1 MNCKTKRKS
10 WRRLAAALL
19 AALCLLTGSGAV
31 LAAQAA
37 GETATP
43 ESAAS
48 PEKSASHPRNR
59 RPRRPVQLY
68 GAGCRLRSPGQRQS

>member
-1 MNCKTKRKS
+1 MNCKMKQKN

-19 AALCLLTGSGAV
+19 AVLCLLTGSGAV

-43 ESAAS
+43 ESVAS
-48 PEKSASHPRNR
+48 LERSASTPRNR
-59 RPRRPVQLY
+59 RPRRLV
-68 GAGCRLRSPGQRQS
+68 